1 MTDLL
6 GMAALLVTAGGLA
19 VAAVVL
25 TSTRRLSIA
34 LPVLLEFLTAA
45 GLIRLA
51 AQPTWTSLLMAGGI
65 VALRRLILLGL
76 HPARAYSVGPVWP
89 RREGV

>member
-1 MTDLL
+1 VTELL
-6 GMAALLVTAGGLA
+6 ELAALLVTGAALT

-25 TSTRRLSIA
+25 VTTRRPAIA

-51 AQPTWTSLLMAGGI
+51 AQPTWTRLFVAAGV
-65 VALRRLILLGL
+65 VALRRLVVVGL
-76 HPARAYSVGPVWP
+76 EPAGRGRDRPA
-89 RREGV
+89 